1 VKLTI
6 VGCSGSYPGPD
17 SAASCY
23 LVEADGYHLVLD
35 MGNGGLGQLQRYTTL
50 DAPGA
55 VMLSHLH
62 ADHVID
68 LTSYYVVRRYHPK
81 GPMGTLPV
89 YGPHG
94 SAHRMARAYDLP
106 YNPGMTHE
114 FDFVT
119 YPEEAFEVGPFTVRV
134 APVIHPVEAYAMR
147 LEHNGKVLVYS
158 GDTSPTPDLTA
169 LAKGADVF
177 LCEAAFEEGKPNPEG
192 LHLTGKEAG
201 DVATQAGVGS
211 LVVTHVPPWGDCDV
225 ALREARDAF
234 TGPTELARPGMTV
247 EF

>member
-1 VKLTI
+1 MKLTV
-6 VGCSGSYPGPD
+6 VGCSGSYPGPE

-23 LVEADGYHLVLD
+23 LVEADDYQLVLD

-50 DAPGA
+50 ERPGA

-119 YPEEAFEVGPFTVRV
+119 YPEEPFPVGPFTVTV

-147 LEHNGKVLVYS
+147 LEHNGRVLVYS
-158 GDTSPTPDLTA
+158 GDTSPTPELDR
-169 LAKGADVF
+169 LAQGADVF

-201 DVATQAGVGS
+201 DVATGAGVGS
-211 LVVTHVPPWGDCDV
+211 LIVTHVPPWGDPAV
-225 ALREARDAF
+225 ALREAVEAF
-234 TGPTELARPGMTV
+234 TGPTELACPGLTV